1 MKLLGTP
8 ASPYVWKVRIAF
20 EEKHIPYEY
29 VFARAADP
37 NSGVS
42 QYTILS
48 GKFPSSFAT
57 MRNVFMTRQLLLSTL
72 TSSAAHQN
80 SYPNPLKTVSKS
92 NAGKHSVTGSLIA
105 LF

>member
-29 VFARAADP
+29 VFSPPPIQIQAYH
-37 NSGVS
+37 N
-42 QYTILS
+42 TILS

-57 MRNVFMTRQLLLSTL
+57 MRILFMTRQLLLSTL